1 MLINVLDLLLLP
13 DYNLPDIYNIMSAAI
28 IAIAIICAY
37 LIGSIPTAYIMAR
50 LRRGVDIRE
59 VGSRNV
65 GAMNVFYK
73 VGFAEGLSVLA
84 IDIGKGAAA
93 VALARFLGV
102 PEVVVL
108 LAGAAAV
115 LGHGFPVFLKFR
127 GGRGGAACIGILA
140 YLIPWGL
147 PFYAGIFGLIL
158 LITRFPT
165 LSYSVAFL
173 CFPLVGWLIYHRWEL
188 VVFSIGLLL
197 IPLIKYIPRIMEMR
211 TKGGSWR
218 HVALR
223 KNLKDRL

>member
-1 MLINVLDLLLLP
+1 MD
-13 DYNLPDIYNIMSAAI
+13 AAL

-73 VGFAEGLSVLA
+73 VGFGEGLSVLA
-84 IDIGKGAAA
+84 IDIGKGVAS
-93 VALARFLGV
+93 VALARFIGV
-102 PEVVVL
+102 PEIVVL
-108 LAGAAAV
+108 LSGAAAV

-127 GGRGGAACIGILA
+127 GGRGGATCIGILIF
-140 YLIPWGL
+140 LIPWGI
-147 PFYAGIFGLIL
+147 PFYAGIFGLTL

-173 CFPLVGWLIYHRWEL
+173 CFPFVAWLIHDSWEL
-188 VVFSIGLLL
+188 AAFSIVLLL
-197 IPLIKYIPRIMEMR
+197 IPLIKYIPRIIEMR
-211 TKGGSWR
+211 AKGGSWR
-218 HVALR
+218 HVVHR